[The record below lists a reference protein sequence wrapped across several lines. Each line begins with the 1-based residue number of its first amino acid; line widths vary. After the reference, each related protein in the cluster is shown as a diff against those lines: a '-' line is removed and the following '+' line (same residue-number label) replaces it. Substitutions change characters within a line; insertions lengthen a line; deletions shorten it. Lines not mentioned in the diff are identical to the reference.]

1 VTGDIMVAVIR
12 GYGSCFDEC
21 GLSHNVCV

>member
-1 VTGDIMVAVIR
+1 VTADVVEAVIR
-12 GYGSCFDEC
+12 GYGSCDEF

>member
-1 VTGDIMVAVIR
+1 VTADIMVAVIR
-12 GYGSCFDEC
+12 GCGSCFDEF